1 MPFVIK
7 EETIQD
13 GTPSTTSTWSSV
25 KIDAEIP
32 HINDTTPSTTL
43 IYSSSK
49 TQALIDANKIV
60 FRGAYNAS
68 TVYAVND
75 LVSYSGSSWRRLIVG
90 TTGTTPVEGATWTIL
105 AQKGDQGIAGES
117 GLSSSIF
124 DYRLDRNTFVINTG
138 TADGTI
144 RFNNSSLIES
154 TIMWIDHL
162 DESNRD
168 VERFLQTIP
177 VGSRILIQDKS
188 NSPNY
193 VLYQTTGSVST
204 VAESHVV
211 VPIAYIESSG
221 TAALVNNHQ
230 VLLGL
235 QYIVQS
241 SVAVGTTTTLLPGN
255 AASVVNSGT
264 SRDLVLDFSIPRG
277 FDGQAGANG
286 QPGAAGTAATIA
298 IGTVST
304 GAAGS
309 SATVVNSGT
318 SSAAVFDFS
327 IPRGDTGS
335 GGSAITAGYPF
346 NPIDRF
352 TTTITTGNKAYM
364 YVVIFPTATV
374 ISGFHVY
381 VATGADSI
389 HVAVYRNALRSGNSG
404 TITLCGESTA
414 GVATPTAQP
423 GGLPNF
429 LVCRRAITA
438 VSGQNLNF
446 ASGELATIAF
456 HSNGTTNSYLCS
468 PTVVANQDLAW
479 SMNANYGSTAFPSVI
494 GQSSIQAA
502 NTQRLCFE
510 LY

>member
-1 MPFVIK
+1 MPFFIDDPIEIIK
-7 EETIQD
+7 DSAT
-13 GTPSTTSTWSSV
+13 STTSTWSSS
-25 KIDAEIP
+25 KIQSVDNA
-32 HINDTTPSTTL
+32 S
-43 IYSSSK
+43 
-49 TQALIDANKIV
+49 KIV

-68 TVYAVND
+68 TAYAVND
-75 LVSYSGSSWRRLIVG
+75 LVSYAGSSWRRLIVG
-90 TTGTTPVEGATWTIL
+90 TVGTTPVEGATWTVL
-105 AQKGDQGIAGES
+105 AQKGDTGAAGES
-117 GLSSSIF
+117 GLSTSIF
-124 DYRLDRNTFVINTG
+124 EYRLDRNTFVINTG
-138 TADGTI
+138 TADGHI
-144 RFNNSSLIES
+144 RFNNSSLTEA
-154 TIMWIDHL
+154 TLMWIDHL
-162 DESNRD
+162 DQSNRD

-177 VGSRILIQDKS
+177 VSSRILIQDKS

-204 VAESHVV
+204 VVESHVV

-264 SRDLVLDFSIPRG
+264 SRDLVLNFSIPRG

-286 QPGAAGTAATIA
+286 QAGTAATIA
-298 IGTVST
+298 VGTVST

-335 GGSAITAGYPF
+335 GGSAMTSGYPF
-346 NPIDRF
+346 NPIERF
-352 TTTITTGNKAYM
+352 TTTITSGNKAYM

-381 VATGADSI
+381 VASGADSI

-404 TITLCGESTA
+404 TITLCGESTS
-414 GVATPTAQP
+414 GVATITAQP

-429 LVCRRAITA
+429 LFCRRAITA

-494 GQSSIQAA
+494 GQSSIQSA